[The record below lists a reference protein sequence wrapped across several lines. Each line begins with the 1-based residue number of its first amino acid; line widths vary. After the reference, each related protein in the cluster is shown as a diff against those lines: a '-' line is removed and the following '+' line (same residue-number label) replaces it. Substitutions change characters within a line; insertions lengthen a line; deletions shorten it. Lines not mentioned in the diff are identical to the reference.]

1 MSPLDHPQMYEIDVE
16 RVGQLLKDQL
26 LLAKPKVVLEH
37 LSTERAIPLQSGVR
51 NQRKLV
57 SKIDQCLDAVTKNDQ
72 Q

>member
-1 MSPLDHPQMYEIDVE
+1 MHEIDVE
-16 RVGQLLKDQL
+16 RVGKLLKEKL
-26 LLAKPKVVLEH
+26 LHPKPHVALEH
-37 LSTERAIPLQSGVR
+37 LSNERAIPLQSGVR